1 MDFDKCRREFDKYAN
16 NFDMNNDMINRKYY
30 HTYRVV
36 EYSEQISKA
45 ENLNEND
52 IKLAKVCALLHD
64 IARFPQAME
73 YGTFNDYKS
82 FDHGD
87 KGYEILL
94 ENNYILNYLENKEEQ
109 KICLKAIKN
118 HNKVVVE
125 DDLTER
131 ELYFTKL
138 VRDSDKIDI
147 INIQQNIVND
157 GKKEIFAPILEAVRN
172 RHLYKIQ
179 PKNPIPNI
187 VSRILMQICF
197 IFDLNFK
204 KSFEIIKDKKIIERK
219 IKILRENCDKN
230 IVDEIEEI
238 VNSYINSMI

>member
-1 MDFDKCRREFDKYAN
+1 MDFDKCRREFDKYTN

-45 ENLNEND
+45 ENLSEND
-52 IKLAKVCALLHD
+52 INFAKVCALLHD

-82 FDHGD
+82 FDHGNRAC
-87 KGYEILL
+87 EILL
-94 ENNYILNYLENKEEQ
+94 ENDYISNYLDDEED
-109 KICLKAIKN
+109 KNICLKVVKN
-118 HNKVVVE
+118 HNKFIVE

-147 INIQQNIVND
+147 INVQQNIVND
-157 GKKEIFAPILEAVRN
+157 GEKEIYAPILEAVRN
-172 RHLYKIQ
+172 KHLYKIE
-179 PKNPIPNI
+179 PKIPIPNI
-187 VSRILMQICF
+187 VSKILMQICF

-219 IKILRENCDKN
+219 ITILRENCDKN

-238 VNSYINSMI
+238 VDSYINSMI